1 MNTLQAL
8 LNDRMERS
16 SQIEAVTGGGVSYT
30 FEEYAK
36 RIDQLAH
43 YLHQK
48 KEFEKVTAFALFVKT
63 IITFQRLCWQ
73 PLKQVQSQFRL
84 AGSLLLLSWKVF

>member
-16 SQIEAVTGGGVSYT
+16 SQIEAVNGGGVSYT

-43 YLHQK
+43 SLHQK
-48 KEFEKVTAFALFVKT
+48 GIRKGDRVCF
-63 IITFQRLCWQ
+63 ICQNH
-73 PLKQVQSQFRL
+73 
-84 AGSLLLLSWKVF
+84 

>member
-1 MNTLQAL
+1 MKILNTLQAL

-43 YLHQK
+43 YLYQK
-48 KEFEKVTAFALFVKT
+48 GIRKRRPRLLYLSKPSSLFNDY
-63 IITFQRLCWQ
+63 
-73 PLKQVQSQFRL
+73 
-84 AGSLLLLSWKVF
+84 AGSHQSRCSRSSA